1 MCGSV
6 YTQNQDLN
14 ALLCQMYLLFQ
25 DEPYRLAIGSLRFF
39 FVFFYILVFFTVE
52 LKEPPTGNT

>member
-25 DEPYRLAIGSLRFF
+25 DEHYRLAIGSLRFLF
-39 FVFFYILVFFTVE
+39 FFNILVFFTVE

>member
-6 YTQNQDLN
+6 YTQNLN

-25 DEPYRLAIGSLRFF
+25 DEHYRLAIGSSSLRFCF
-39 FVFFYILVFFTVE
+39 FFYILVFFTVE